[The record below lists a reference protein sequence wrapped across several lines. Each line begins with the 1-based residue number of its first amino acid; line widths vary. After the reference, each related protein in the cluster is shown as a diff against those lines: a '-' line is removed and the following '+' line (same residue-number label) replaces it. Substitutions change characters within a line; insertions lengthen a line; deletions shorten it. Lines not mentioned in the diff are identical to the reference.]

1 MTNLPLGLSLPRAK
15 LPIFTYQPQEQQ
27 RLDPMVSVHQTNSTS
42 YDYHQQGQQSYVLS
56 QAQSFQTLQNVQ
68 QTQHM
73 EQYQHQEQ
81 EQVLSHDDS
90 GFDLM
95 DDSLT
100 DMQWLQRMDA
110 GMQRMM
116 DGCLLHGREREKKH
130 LFVLA
135 LSLSLIHISQT
146 CTFFLMRKL

>member
-68 QTQHM
+68 QTQHV

-116 DGCLLHGREREKKH
+116 DGCFITWEREGKNIY
-130 LFVLA
+130 LFL
-135 LSLSLIHISQT
+135 LSLSLSFISLKHAH
-146 CTFFLMRKL
+146 FF